1 MRPCSKGGRAGPQ
14 GACMQITSARA
25 QAVAVVFVL
34 LLGAHAPRSQGRTA
48 ACAGVFTR
56 GPSGASTIGNAT
68 RGMHIRRQPELAP
81 SGSGAC
87 ALHVPDATTRKYEFE
102 LPRTGW
108 HMNGMTQL
116 STCVHVGL
124 VSHQKAPVIQKP
136 PIGLAVRITGYHQ
149 ARPGSSPGG
158 GAVLNLYY
166 FRDLW
171 VMLCPTIKIPAARRD
186 SI

>member
-1 MRPCSKGGRAGPQ
+1 
-14 GACMQITSARA
+14 MQITSARA

-48 ACAGVFTR
+48 ACAGAFAR

-102 LPRTGW
+102 LPRAGW

-136 PIGLAVRITGYHQ
+136 PIGLAVWITGYHQ